1 MAIENDD
8 ESPTTGIFVLRLHLG
23 SPEPPRG
30 TISALGATVTQP
42 FYGWIELMSAINTL
56 RGWENLE
63 PGERLLPE
71 APFYSSGTEH
81 RPGSDSIFGP

>member
-1 MAIENDD
+1 MAVENEN
-8 ESPTTGIFVLRLHLG
+8 ESVSMGIFVLRLHLG

-30 TISALGATVTQP
+30 TISALGAAVTQP

-63 PGERLLPE
+63 PGERLPPE
-71 APFYSSGTEH
+71 ASSYSSGTEH
-81 RPGSDSIFGP
+81 RPDFLHR